1 MKGKESVMVANRQ
14 DLVGLIVAVAI
25 PLIVGAIGGFATSSS
40 VSSWYPELLKPPW
53 NPPNW
58 LFGPV
63 WTALYILMGVAA
75 WLVWRE
81 GPGAPGVR
89 GALVLFGVQLL
100 LNLGWS
106 VVFFGLRRIGWA
118 LIEIGITWGFILA
131 TIIAFYRVRP
141 VAGWLLLPYQL
152 WVSFATLLNGAI
164 WWLNR

>member
-1 MKGKESVMVANRQ
+1 MFASRQ
-14 DLVGLIVAVAI
+14 DIVGLIVAVAI
-25 PLIVGAIGGFATSSS
+25 PLVVGAIGGIATSSS
-40 VSSWYPELLKPPW
+40 VSSWYPGLLKPSW

-75 WLVWRE
+75 WLVWRA
-81 GPGAPGVR
+81 GVGAPGVR
-89 GALVLFGVQLL
+89 GALTLFGAQLL

-118 LIEIGITWGFILA
+118 LVEIGVTWVFIMA
-131 TIIAFYRVRP
+131 TMVAFYRVRP
-141 VAGWLLLPYQL
+141 AAGWLLLPYQL
-152 WVSFATLLNGAI
+152 WASFAMLLNGTI